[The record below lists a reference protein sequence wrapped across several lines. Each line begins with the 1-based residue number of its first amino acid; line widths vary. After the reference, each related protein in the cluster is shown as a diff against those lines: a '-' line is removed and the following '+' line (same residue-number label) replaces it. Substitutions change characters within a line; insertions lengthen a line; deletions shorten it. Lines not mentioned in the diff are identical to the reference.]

1 MVVFDIDGKKILK
14 VSLQMELDTLDKKIA
29 RVLAAREELHQAICD
44 LFNSDVADVEGWT
57 AKKPTDIKIKSLFDE
72 DIFLKDA
79 DTRQQIINA
88 VMNAISEAMRKRE
101 D

>member
-1 MVVFDIDGKKILK
+1 MVIFDIDGKKILK

-57 AKKPTDIKIKSLFDE
+57 AEKPTDVKIKGLLDE
-72 DIFLKDA
+72 PIFLKDA
-79 DTRQQIINA
+79 DTIQQIINA

>member
-1 MVVFDIDGKKILK
+1 MVIFDIDGKKILK

-29 RVLAAREELHQAICD
+29 RVLTAREELHQAICD

-57 AKKPTDIKIKSLFDE
+57 AEKPTDIKIKSLLDE
-72 DIFLKDA
+72 PIFLKDA
-79 DTRQQIINA
+79 DARKQIINA
-88 VMNAISEAMRKRE
+88 VMNTISKAMRKRE